1 MELDLKGKNVFIT
14 GAAKGIGRGIA
25 FAAAAEGANIALHY
39 HSSEEEAVQT
49 ANKIKS
55 DFWCERSTC

>member
-25 FAAAAEGANIALHY
+25 FACASEGANIGLHY
-39 HSSEEEAVQT
+39 LSSKEEALLT
-49 ANKIKS
+49 ARKS
-55 DFWCERSTC
+55 VVLTA

>member
-25 FAAAAEGANIALHY
+25 FACASEGANIGLHY
-39 HSSEEEAVQT
+39 LSSKEEAFSQRRKSVVLT
-49 ANKIKS
+49 A
-55 DFWCERSTC
+55 